1 MTPALGWI
9 LLVISGVTDVAWA
22 LATKRSNGFT
32 DVLWSGISLVLLALF
47 IGMLAKALEVL
58 PLGTAYAVWTGI
70 GAIGSLG
77 VGILFLGEPAA
88 ATRLLFAVVTIVG
101 IAGLKLTS

>member
-1 MTPALGWI
+1 MTPALGWV
-9 LLVISGVTDVAWA
+9 LLVISGITDVAWA

-32 DVLWSGISLVLLALF
+32 DITWSAVSLVLLALF

-70 GAIGSLG
+70 GAIGSLA
-77 VGILFLGEPAA
+77 VGILFLGEPTTTA
-88 ATRLLFAVVTIVG
+88 RLFFVGVTAVG
-101 IAGLKLTS
+101 IAGLKLSS